1 MTTKGMLI
9 VISAPAG
16 TGKTTLVRMLKEEY
30 PNEVTQSISCTTRK
44 PRPGEVDGRDY
55 VFLTDEAFNER
66 IGRGEFLEHA
76 KVFDHQYG
84 TLKDHVE
91 AQRINGKHVVLVI
104 DTQGAMELKKKVE
117 ALYIFVQPPSIEVLE
132 ERLKNRQTEQ
142 GEALQKRLNWALHE
156 IEQAGHYDHVIIN
169 DDLNEAYQALKKL
182 IIAKDHE
189 GGNHGA
195 R

>member
-1 MTTKGMLI
+1 MTAKGMLI

-30 PNEVTQSISCTTRK
+30 PNEVTQSISSTTRK
-44 PRPGEVDGRDY
+44 PRPGEVDGKDY

-66 IGRGEFLEHA
+66 IERGEFLEHA

-91 AQRINGKHVVLVI
+91 AQRVNGKHVVLVI

-117 ALYIFVQPPSIEVLE
+117 ALYIFVQPPSIKVLE

-142 GEALQKRLNWALHE
+142 GEMLQKRLNWALHE